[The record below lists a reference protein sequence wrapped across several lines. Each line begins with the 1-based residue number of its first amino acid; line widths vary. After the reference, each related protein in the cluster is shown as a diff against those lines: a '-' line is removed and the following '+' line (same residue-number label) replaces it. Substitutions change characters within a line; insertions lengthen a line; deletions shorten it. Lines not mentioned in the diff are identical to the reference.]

1 MRTHRMFDGL
11 ESSLSGYLPSLLGA
25 VAILLGGWIVA
36 LLLAAGTRRGLA
48 ALKLNQR
55 LSSQADT
62 HADVERI
69 AGRIVFWAAML
80 FAVLGMFSVLRV
92 DGISGPLGSLATAVL
107 VYVPNLLLALGIG
120 LLAWLLATLVRNL
133 LNKVLSSTRLDDTL
147 SESAGMQPVSN
158 IMGNV
163 AYWLILLLALP
174 AVVGVLGIEGLMG
187 PLNAMTSDLLGMLP
201 NLFAAAAIALIGWVL
216 AKVVRGLVGNLLAAS
231 GIDSLSRSDEATEG
245 LKLSQLGGTLAFI
258 LIIVP
263 ALIAA
268 LDALQIHAISDPL
281 THMLDTLL
289 QAVPHV
295 LSAAAILTLAWFLGR
310 FAAALVTR
318 LLSSLGFDRL
328 PERLGLGHA
337 FGSAGPASSSSA
349 TLPPV
354 VDPVSPEFAA
364 AAPAEPVRAR
374 SLSELGGR
382 LALFFIM
389 LFATVEAAAMLG
401 FDGVHDLLSTF
412 IAFGGDILLGL
423 VIFTVGYWLA
433 NLAADAIR
441 RANPDGG
448 LGLSRIA
455 RVAILG
461 LVLAMGLRAMGIA
474 DDIVNLAFALVL
486 GAVAVALAL
495 AFGLGGRDAA
505 GRIADH
511 WARQYMDRR
520 RDE

>member
-1 MRTHRMFDGL
+1 MGTDRMFDGL
-11 ESSLSGYLPSLLGA
+11 QSSLSGYLPSLLGA
-25 VAILLGGWIVA
+25 IAILLGGWIVA

-48 ALKLNQR
+48 ALKFNER

-62 HADVERI
+62 HADVEKI
-69 AGRIVFWAAML
+69 AGRVVFWAAML

-92 DGISGPLGSLATAVL
+92 DGISGPLGSLATTVL
-107 VYVPNLLLALGIG
+107 VYVPNILLALGIG

-133 LNKVLSSTRLDDTL
+133 LNKVLSSTRLDDKL

-174 AVVGVLGIEGLMG
+174 AIVGVLGIEGLMG
-187 PLNAMTSDLLGMLP
+187 PLNTMTSDLLGMLP
-201 NLFAAAAIALIGWVL
+201 NLFAAVAIALIGWVL
-216 AKVVRGLVGNLLAAS
+216 AKVVRGLVGNLLAAT
-231 GIDSLSRSDEATEG
+231 GIDSLSKSDEATEG

-258 LIIVP
+258 LVIVP

-337 FGSAGPASSSSA
+337 FSGTATGVPAADITAS
-349 TLPPV
+349 
-354 VDPVSPEFAA
+354 EG
-364 AAPAEPVRAR
+364 APHAPRVL

-401 FDGVHDLLSTF
+401 FDGVHDLLGSF
-412 IAFGGDILLGL
+412 IVFGGDILLGL

-433 NLAADAIR
+433 NVAADAIR

-448 LGLSRIA
+448 LGLSRVA

-486 GAVAVALAL
+486 GAVAVAVAL
-495 AFGLGGRDAA
+495 AFGLGGREAA
-505 GRIADH
+505 GRIADD
-511 WARQYMDRR
+511 WARHYLERR
-520 RDE
+520 RRE